1 MVRDCVWVCAVG
13 VFDGREGGYS
23 FVRLVDEDVRYVPP
37 RETLIEGHSVESTR
51 LLALP
56 PQGRIC
62 ASFLRD
68 PDQKHYAHC
77 PRVPSPIPK
86 LQLLAQVTQT
96 EPSTTTS
103 TPEKPP

>member
-56 PQGRIC
+56 PK
-62 ASFLRD
+62 AA
-68 PDQKHYAHC
+68 YAPVSCGTQIRNTMRTAPAC
-77 PRVPSPIPK
+77 PPQFQNSSCWRK
-86 LQLLAQVTQT
+86 
-96 EPSTTTS
+96 
-103 TPEKPP
+103 